1 MKGLRMNWFVLF
13 RIILWPVLLPLSVAY
28 GLIVS
33 VIGFFK
39 SLRAVRLSSPV
50 ISVGNFCVGGSGKT
64 PIVGELVVLLK
75 SSGFHPVV
83 IVKSYKALLT
93 KPSDVLEGSD
103 PQIYG
108 DEAVAFKE
116 AFGDASVFSGP
127 HKYKTAVFAEAE
139 LSEIK
144 NKVFIIDDGAQ
155 HHQIVKD
162 FKVHVWDLSRSFLDM
177 LPFPFGASREF
188 WFLGETPHVSIFNRG
203 TGKLEDQVLNSLVG
217 GVKLMSEYSV
227 QSIMDAVSGKPLSG
241 SFVLISGLGNFRQLS
256 EGVHS
261 FISNK
266 DCVLTREIQGRDHD
280 QFNWFKAEDG
290 INYVCTSKDV
300 VKLRSK
306 VSKDHLF
313 VVNSEF
319 SKDFKLQFSEAFKSF
334 LLTDKG
340 AK

>member
-28 GLIVS
+28 GLVASIT
-33 VIGFFK
+33 GFFK
-39 SLRAVRLSSPV
+39 SFGAVRLSSPV

-75 SSGFHPVV
+75 EAGLYPVV

-93 KPSDVLEGSD
+93 EPSDVLGGSD

-116 AFGDASVFSGP
+116 AFGDVSVFSGP
-127 HKYKTAVFAEAE
+127 QKFKTAVFAETE

-144 NKVFIIDDGAQ
+144 DKVFIIDDGAQ

-162 FKVHVWDLSRSFLDM
+162 FKIHVWDLSRSFLDM

-188 WFLGETPHVSIFNRG
+188 WFLGEAPDISILNRG
-203 TGKLEDQVLNSLVG
+203 TGDLEDQVLNSLIG

-227 QSIMDAVSGKPLSG
+227 QSITNDTGGQSLSG
-241 SFVLISGLGNFRQLS
+241 DFVLISGLGNFRQLS
-256 EGVHS
+256 GGVQS

-280 QFNWFKAEDG
+280 HFNWFKPEDG

-300 VKLRSK
+300 VKLRLK
-306 VSKDHLF
+306 VPKEHLF
-313 VVNSEF
+313 VVKSEF
-319 SKDFKLQFSEAFKSF
+319 SKDFKLQFSEALKSF
-334 LLTDKG
+334 LLMSKG